1 MTNCDDP
8 HGLQE
13 YTTID
18 ISGICSVSI
27 KVQLETFQQRGQM
40 VNVKFSCRV
49 SRVTFDANTL
59 SDVPV
64 HVHPIP

>member
-13 YTTID
+13 DTTID
-18 ISGICSVSI
+18 IVSI

-40 VNVKFSCRV
+40 VNVKFSCRG

-59 SDVPV
+59 RDVPV
-64 HVHPIP
+64 HVPPIP